1 MDFGIAKVMEAERQL
16 TQVGMSIGTTSYLS
30 PEQLRGLPVDQRA
43 DIFSFG
49 VLAYE
54 LMTGRRPFAG
64 DSVSAI
70 FYGIA
75 HKDPQPVIELNPECP
90 PILADTIARCLE
102 KDRDARY
109 ADFGRVIPDL
119 DAAASEIDAAAW
131 SGSRMAAPAMETTP
145 IDWGR
150 ADTAGD
156 ALPAGVALRPK
167 PAPVEAA
174 VKPAWYRS
182 PRAWGL
188 ITATVAVALF
198 GVLNVARWS
207 QGATD
212 GGDTEVVTPP
222 PPPSPAPPPASNDP
236 AVPPP
241 ASTDPAGTTAAV
253 GTGEAVRPERS
264 AERTAT
270 EPPIAPPVMGG
281 STGQSGAGTASAGDV
296 PAPTTPSA
304 PALDARR
311 ILVLMAGPETA
322 VAAAEAALEAGL
334 LERGYEVLDANAIA
348 GAGAGAGA
356 NRLAS
361 IARGQGAASV
371 VVASIEAQA
380 TPSVGNFFTGTASL
394 TLKIY
399 DATDG
404 RLKATETLRVGS
416 GGTPGKLGP
425 TEEAA
430 QTDAATTVG
439 RMGGQA
445 VARRV
450 GAPGGLP

>member
-1 MDFGIAKVMEAERQL
+1 
-16 TQVGMSIGTTSYLS
+16 
-30 PEQLRGLPVDQRA
+30 
-43 DIFSFG
+43 
-49 VLAYE
+49 
-54 LMTGRRPFAG
+54 
-64 DSVSAI
+64 
-70 FYGIA
+70 
-75 HKDPQPVIELNPECP
+75 
-90 PILADTIARCLE
+90 
-102 KDRDARY
+102 
-109 ADFGRVIPDL
+109 
-119 DAAASEIDAAAW
+119 
-131 SGSRMAAPAMETTP
+131 
-145 IDWGR
+145 
-150 ADTAGD
+150 
-156 ALPAGVALRPK
+156 
-167 PAPVEAA
+167 
-174 VKPAWYRS
+174 
-182 PRAWGL
+182 
-188 ITATVAVALF
+188 
-198 GVLNVARWS
+198 
-207 QGATD
+207 
-212 GGDTEVVTPP
+212 
-222 PPPSPAPPPASNDP
+222 
-236 AVPPP
+236 
-241 ASTDPAGTTAAV
+241 
-253 GTGEAVRPERS
+253 
-264 AERTAT
+264 
-270 EPPIAPPVMGG
+270 MGG

-334 LERGYEVLDANAIA
+334 LERGYEVLDANAIE